1 MKRTRGAA
9 PGLVH
14 RGAAKDRA
22 RLDWHLFPTCII
34 QQRQRKSNTG
44 GPLVKDIFS
53 ETRERVPAIDAARH
67 YGLSFDRSG
76 KKALCPFHADKHPSL
91 SFYRGGFKC
100 FACGASGSS
109 LDLTM
114 QLFGIDLKG
123 AAARLN
129 EDFNL
134 GLDREP
140 TAAERESARRVSD
153 VRKLFTEWR
162 EQMLNQLDAAIR
174 AANTADMEN
183 PSDAETLAV
192 RHREHLEYIAD
203 ILLHSPLSEQ
213 MEVFRQRKEI
223 ESLCK
228 MIMSNSPTRSQTA

>member
-1 MKRTRGAA
+1 M
-9 PGLVH
+9 
-14 RGAAKDRA
+14 
-22 RLDWHLFPTCII
+22 
-34 QQRQRKSNTG
+34 NTN
-44 GPLVKDIFS
+44 DFYREI
-53 ETRERVPAIDAARH
+53 RERVSAADAAKY
-67 YGLSFDRSG
+67 YGMAVDRTG

-114 QLFGIDLKG
+114 QLLGLDLKD

-134 GLDREP
+134 GLDHEP
-140 TAAERESARRVSD
+140 TAAERESARRVTD
-153 VRKLFTEWR
+153 ARKLFTEWR

-183 PSDAETLAV
+183 PSEAEALAI
-192 RHREHLEYIAD
+192 RYKETFESWAD
-203 ILLHSPLSEQ
+203 ILLHRPLDEQ
-213 MEVFRQRKEI
+213 MQIFRERKGVER
-223 ESLCK
+223 LCR
-228 MIMSNSPTRSQTA
+228 MTLQNTPTKSKTA

>member
-1 MKRTRGAA
+1 M
-9 PGLVH
+9 
-14 RGAAKDRA
+14 
-22 RLDWHLFPTCII
+22 
-34 QQRQRKSNTG
+34 NTN
-44 GPLVKDIFS
+44 DFYREI
-53 ETRERVPAIDAARH
+53 RERVAAADAAKY
-67 YGLSFDRSG
+67 YGMAVDRTG

-114 QLFGIDLKG
+114 QLLGLDLKD

-134 GLDREP
+134 GLDHEP
-140 TAAERESARRVSD
+140 TAAERESARRVTD
-153 VRKLFTEWR
+153 ARKLFTEWR

-183 PSDAETLAV
+183 PSDAEALAI
-192 RHREHLEYIAD
+192 RYKETFESWAD
-203 ILLHSPLSEQ
+203 ILLHRPLDEQ
-213 MEVFRQRKEI
+213 MQIFRERKGVER
-223 ESLCK
+223 LCR
-228 MIMSNSPTRSQTA
+228 MTLQNTPTKSKTA

>member
-1 MKRTRGAA
+1 M
-9 PGLVH
+9 
-14 RGAAKDRA
+14 
-22 RLDWHLFPTCII
+22 
-34 QQRQRKSNTG
+34 NTN
-44 GPLVKDIFS
+44 DFYREI
-53 ETRERVPAIDAARH
+53 RERVSAADAAKY
-67 YGLSFDRSG
+67 YGMAVDRTG

-114 QLFGIDLKG
+114 QLLGLDLKD

-134 GLDREP
+134 GLDHEP
-140 TAAERESARRVSD
+140 TAAERESARRVTD
-153 VRKLFTEWR
+153 ARKLFTEWR

-183 PSDAETLAV
+183 PSDAEALAI
-192 RHREHLEYIAD
+192 RYKETFESWAD
-203 ILLHSPLSEQ
+203 ILLHRPLDEQ
-213 MEVFRQRKEI
+213 MQIFRERKGVER
-223 ESLCK
+223 LCR
-228 MIMSNSPTRSQTA
+228 MTLQNTPTKSKTA